1 MEKRNRN
8 IDIIKEIAIYCV
20 LWGHCIQCMSGDVD
34 FFNLE
39 AIKLIYSFHMPLF
52 ALISGYL
59 FFRTSQKRA
68 VDILKSRLMSLGV
81 PFFVW
86 NLLLYIRK
94 YFFDILTA
102 QSFEVNNIG
111 ILRALAS
118 GLWFLKSLFI
128 ITVLATLIVKCS
140 KKYKYL
146 CSFAVWISLIL
157 FNNVFGDHT
166 ADLFPFFVLGYYV
179 AEHKSIV
186 EKIYKCRYIAYIAF
200 IVLLIRMREEY
211 FVYVGGINP
220 VISEYGFAKQVYFDL
235 YRLII
240 GIVGSSTIILLV
252 MQIGKYLPSAV
263 NKFFEAMGRVTLQ
276 LYVLQSFFLEGVLS
290 QLVNHLPLSG
300 GQSYIF
306 LMEWIVAP
314 IIAIVYAVIL
324 KIGVK
329 IIGKLPHL
337 STALFGVKK

>member
-1 MEKRNRN
+1 M
-8 IDIIKEIAIYCV
+8 
-20 LWGHCIQCMSGDVD
+20 
-34 FFNLE
+34 
-39 AIKLIYSFHMPLF
+39 
-52 ALISGYL
+52 
-59 FFRTSQKRA
+59 
-68 VDILKSRLMSLGV
+68 
-81 PFFVW
+81 
-86 NLLLYIRK
+86 
-94 YFFDILTA
+94 
-102 QSFEVNNIG
+102 
-111 ILRALAS
+111 
-118 GLWFLKSLFI
+118 
-128 ITVLATLIVKCS
+128 
-140 KKYKYL
+140 
-146 CSFAVWISLIL
+146 
-157 FNNVFGDHT
+157 FGDHT

-200 IVLLIRMREEY
+200 IVLLIGMREEY

-220 VISEYGFAKQVYFDL
+220 VVSEYGFAKQVYFDL

-240 GIVGSSTIILLV
+240 GILGSSTIIMLV

-290 QLVNHLPLSG
+290 QLINHLPLSGG

-306 LMEWIVAP
+306 LMEWGVAP

-329 IIGKLPHL
+329 IIGKVPHL
-337 STALFGVKK
+337 STALFGVKN

>member
-1 MEKRNRN
+1 MKKRNRS
-8 IDIIKEIAIYCV
+8 IDIIKGIAIYCV
-20 LWGHCIQCMSGDVD
+20 LWGHCIQCMSVDAD

-39 AIKLIYSFHMPLF
+39 AIRFIYSFHMPLF

-59 FFRTSQKRA
+59 FFRTSQRSGIA
-68 VDILKSRLMSLGV
+68 ILKSRLISLGV

-94 YFFDILTA
+94 YVFDILTA
-102 QSFEVNNIG
+102 HNFEIS
-111 ILRALAS
+111 IMEALHALVS

-128 ITVLATLIVKCS
+128 ITVLVTLIVKCS

-157 FNNVFGDHT
+157 FNYVFGDHT

-186 EKIYKCRYIAYIAF
+186 KKIYKCRYIAYIAF
-200 IVLLIRMREEY
+200 IVLLIGMRKEY

-220 VISEYGFAKQVYFDL
+220 LISEYGFAKQVYFDL

-240 GIVGSSTIILLV
+240 GIVGSCSIIMLV
-252 MQIGKYLPSAV
+252 MQIEKYLPSAA

-290 QLVNHLPLSG
+290 QIANRLPLSG
-300 GQSYIF
+300 GAN
-306 LMEWIVAP
+306 LH
-314 IIAIVYAVIL
+314 IL
-324 KIGVK
+324 DGMDNSSDNCNCLCCDFEDRCKNNWKGSSFVNCFVW
-329 IIGKLPHL
+329 
-337 STALFGVKK
+337 S